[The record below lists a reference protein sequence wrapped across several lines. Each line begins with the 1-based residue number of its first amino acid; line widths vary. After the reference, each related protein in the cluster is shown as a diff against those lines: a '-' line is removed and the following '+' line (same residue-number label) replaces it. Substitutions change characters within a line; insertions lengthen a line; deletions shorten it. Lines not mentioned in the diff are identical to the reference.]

1 MRAVRITET
10 GGPEVLAVSDG
21 PEPVA
26 QDGELLVDVAVA
38 GVNFID
44 TYHRKGAYPIPL
56 PFLLGLEGVGR
67 VVSTGERV
75 AWADAM
81 GSYAERIAVPADK
94 AVPVPDALT
103 DEQAAGAL
111 LQGMTA
117 HAFVVDAF
125 PVQAGQDVL
134 VHAAAGGLGLQL
146 TQLASARGARVI
158 GTVSTP
164 EKAELARAAGAVD
177 IVDYSEV
184 TDIAAAVRELTD
196 GVGVHVVYDG
206 VGASTFDASLAALRR
221 RGTLVLC
228 GAASGPVP
236 PFDPQRLNAGGSL
249 FLTRPKLNDY
259 VVTRDE
265 LLARAAAV
273 FGAVADGTL
282 DVRIGGRYPLDD
294 VRKAHEDLEGRRTTG
309 KLLLVP

>member
-10 GGPEVLAVSDG
+10 GGPEVLAVSDA

-26 QDGELLVDVAVA
+26 QDGELLVDVSVA

-44 TYHRKGAYPIPL
+44 TYHRKGLYPIPR
-56 PFLLGLEGVGR
+56 PFVLGTEGVGR
-67 VVSTGERV
+67 VVGTGERV
-75 AWADAM
+75 AWVEPL
-81 GSYAERIAVPADK
+81 GSYAERMAVPADK
-94 AVPVPDALT
+94 AVPVPESLT

-146 TQLASARGARVI
+146 TQLAAARGARVI

-164 EKAELARAAGAVD
+164 EKAELARKAGAAE
-177 IVDYSEV
+177 IVNYSEV
-184 TDIAAAVRELTD
+184 DDVAAAVRDLT
-196 GVGVHVVYDG
+196 GGAGVHVVYDG

-236 PFDPQRLNAGGSL
+236 PFDPQRLNAAGSV
-249 FLTRPKLNDY
+249 FLTRPKLYDY
-259 VVTRDE
+259 IVTRDE
-265 LLARAAAV
+265 LLARADAV
-273 FGAVADGTL
+273 LGAVADGTL

-294 VRKAHEDLEGRRTTG
+294 VRTAHEDLEGRRTTG

>member
-21 PEPVA
+21 PEPVV
-26 QDGELLVDVAVA
+26 QDGDLLVDVAVA

-44 TYHRKGAYPIPL
+44 TYHRKGAYPIPT
-56 PFLLGLEGVGR
+56 PFVLGVEGVGR
-67 VVSTGERV
+67 VVGTGERV
-75 AWADAM
+75 AWSDPM
-81 GSYAERIAVPADK
+81 GSYAERIAVPADRV
-94 AVPVPDALT
+94 VPVPDALT

-146 TQLASARGARVI
+146 TQLATAAGARVI

-164 EKAELARAAGAVD
+164 EKAKLAREAGAAD
-177 IVDYSEV
+177 IVNYSEV
-184 TDIAAAVRELTD
+184 TDVAAAVRELTD
-196 GVGVHVVYDG
+196 GDGVHVVYDG

-249 FLTRPKLNDY
+249 FLTRPKLNDF
-259 VVTRDE
+259 VVTREE

-273 FGAVADGTL
+273 LGAVADGTL
-282 DVRIGGRYPLDD
+282 EVRIGGRYPLDD
-294 VRKAHEDLEGRRTTG
+294 VRQAHEDLERRRTTG
-309 KLLLVP
+309 KLLLLP

>member
-10 GGPEVLAVSDG
+10 GGPEVLAISDG

-38 GVNFID
+38 GVNYID
-44 TYHRKGAYPIPL
+44 TYHRKGAYPIPR
-56 PFLLGLEGVGR
+56 PFVLGLEGVGR
-67 VVSTGERV
+67 VVGTGERV

-81 GSYAERIAVPADK
+81 GSYAERIAVPAAK
-94 AVPVPDALT
+94 TVSVPDALS

-164 EKAELARAAGAVD
+164 EKAELARKAGAAD
-177 IVDYSEV
+177 IVNYSEV
-184 TDIAAAVRELTD
+184 TDVAAAVRELTD

-236 PFDPQRLNAGGSL
+236 PFDPQRLNAAGSL

-259 VVTRDE
+259 VATREE
-265 LLARAAAV
+265 LLARAGAV
-273 FGAVADGTL
+273 LGAVADGTL
-282 DVRIGGRYPLDD
+282 DVRIGGRYALDD
-294 VRKAHEDLEGRRTTG
+294 VRQAHEDLEGRRTTG
-309 KLLLVP
+309 KLLLIP

>member
-21 PEPVA
+21 PEPEP

-56 PFLLGLEGVGR
+56 PFQLGLEGVGR
-67 VVSTGERV
+67 VVGTGERV

-81 GSYAERIAVPADK
+81 GSYAERIAVPAAK
-94 AVPVPDALT
+94 AVPVPDVLS

-177 IVDYSEV
+177 IVNYSEV
-184 TDIAAAVRELTD
+184 GDVAAAVRDLTD

-206 VGASTFDASLAALRR
+206 VGASTFDASLASLRR

-236 PFDPQRLNAGGSL
+236 PFDPQRLNAAGSL

-259 VVTRDE
+259 VATREE

-273 FGAVADGTL
+273 FGAVAEGTL

-294 VRKAHEDLEGRRTTG
+294 VRQAHEDLEGRRTTG
-309 KLLLVP
+309 KLLLIP